1 MDDVDVND
9 GAGESVHHE
18 RCSHLALGHAA
29 VLSRRKL
36 GGCALLILRQPTS
49 DAGERRATIIVNHLA
64 QSPPPAAT
72 ATVNNACC
80 AEACGWGAEGNRHPG
95 SETALQLGSTIY
107 PYLKQCTDTSVWLS
121 VCFVSLDNLHPE
133 SGDRYGA
140 AVCSLQ
146 SASHRLAHSSA
157 VISHHATQRD
167 TGRAQTSPGPAQLV
181 GLAGRYWRLTAG
193 PGSTFYLSV
202 V

>member
-1 MDDVDVND
+1 MVKDDVDVND

-49 DAGERRATIIVNHLA
+49 DAVEQRATIIVNHLA

-80 AEACGWGAEGNRHPG
+80 AEARGWGAEGNRHPG
-95 SETALQLGSTIY
+95 SETGLQLGSTIY
-107 PYLKQCTDTSVWLS
+107 PYLLKWCTDTSVWQPVCLS
-121 VCFVSLDNLHPE
+121 VLTICTPSLGTDTELQ
-133 SGDRYGA
+133 S
-140 AVCSLQ
+140 AVCSQRPIGLPTHQ
-146 SASHRLAHSSA
+146 PSFLIMRRS
-157 VISHHATQRD
+157 VIRAEHEPHQDQRSWLVWPAG
-167 TGRAQTSPGPAQLV
+167 TGD
-181 GLAGRYWRLTAG
+181 
-193 PGSTFYLSV
+193 
-202 V
+202 